1 MEDMPNDLSTW
12 DERMMEQFIR
22 ENSAAF
28 RLFASRVMDSG
39 EDVDDVLQ
47 EAYIKLWTNRQQIGV
62 VSSPRNYFYSILKNT
77 IADYRDS
84 SWKRLSSRLEGREVD
99 VSDGG
104 ELEQHVIEVES
115 ARLIADAIAQLSPQ
129 AQKVMLMTLEERRMQ
144 EIAEE
149 LGVTLNTV
157 KTIKYRA
164 LKRLSEL
171 LSPEDFLFLLS
182 LCSTLLL

>member
-28 RLFASRVMDSG
+28 RLFASRLMDSG

-47 EAYIKLWTNRQQIGV
+47 EAYIKLWTNRVQIGTV
-62 VSSPRNYFYSILKNT
+62 ASPRNYFYSILKNT

-115 ARLIADAIAQLSPQ
+115 ARLIAP
-129 AQKVMLMTLEERRMQ
+129 
-144 EIAEE
+144 
-149 LGVTLNTV
+149 
-157 KTIKYRA
+157 
-164 LKRLSEL
+164 
-171 LSPEDFLFLLS
+171 
-182 LCSTLLL
+182 

>member
-22 ENSAAF
+22 ENAAAF
-28 RLFASRVMDSG
+28 RLFASRLMDSG

-99 VSDGG
+99 VLDGG